1 MILLEDYFIPT
12 EPNLYSLLHDS
23 SLGKYIFQLY
33 NNPASIDDSTIAI
46 IGFSND
52 FTSDDYFVS
61 NSIRKQLYSL
71 ENYYNNIKIIDLGN
85 FRNGKTINDTHAGIR
100 DVIIY
105 LYEKNIIPIIIGG
118 NQNGVYGIYL
128 AFDKIQKFVN
138 IASIESKIQLADNDE
153 YKQSYLSKILDS
165 GSKYLFNYTNIGYQ
179 SYFQSQKSLEELS
192 NYYFDYFRLGIV
204 RSNIKEIEPILRD
217 AELINFSFNAIKSGD
232 SPSNSF
238 PSPNGLS
245 GDEACQ
251 IAKYA
256 GLSDKL
262 LAYSLLDII
271 GNDPEN
277 NQTYLLAAQMIWY
290 FIEGISQK
298 QVEYPI
304 TENSNYKKFIVHIN
318 NEYNVVFYKSL
329 RTDRWW
335 FEIPYQKIK
344 DRNLIVSCSYND
356 YLKACNHELPDKW
369 WLTYQKIN

>member
-12 EPNLYSLLHDS
+12 ESHLYSLLHDS
-23 SLGKYIFQLY
+23 SLGKSIFQY
-33 NNPASIDDSTIAI
+33 DNNQSYIDNSNLAI

-52 FTSDDYFVS
+52 FINDDYSVS
-61 NSIRKQLYSL
+61 NSIRQHLYSL
-71 ENYYNNIKIIDLGN
+71 ESYYNNVKIIDLGN
-85 FRNGKTINDTHAGIR
+85 FRNGKTINDTHIGIR

-118 NQNGVYGIYL
+118 NQNGIYGIYL

-138 IASIESKIQLADNDE
+138 IASIESKIHIADNDE
-153 YKQSYLSKILDS
+153 YKQSYLSKIIDS

-179 SYFQSQKSLEELS
+179 SYIQSQKSLEELS
-192 NYYFDYFRLGIV
+192 NYYFDYFRLGLV

-217 AELINFSFNAIKSGD
+217 AELINFSFNTIKSSD
-232 SPSNSF
+232 ARLSLFS
-238 PSPNGLS
+238 SPNGFS

-251 IAKYA
+251 IAKYS

-262 LAYSLLDII
+262 LAYSLFDLI
-271 GNDPEN
+271 GNNTDN
-277 NQTYLLAAQMIWY
+277 SQTYILAAQMIWY

-298 QVEYPI
+298 QVEYP
-304 TENSNYKKFIVHIN
+304 TTDNSNYKKFIVHIN
-318 NEYNVVFYKSL
+318 NEYNVVFFKSL
-329 RTDRWW
+329 KTDRWW